1 MIRLSILIILYIHK
15 MKISIEFI
23 VTILRNFI
31 HYGIKIVNSSNH
43 KKNLFFIMHI
53 SLTLLIYHLWYL
65 INEILS
71 LIFLIFIYRSND
83 RKLIIRIIFF
93 KIFFDKVENC
103 YSQNLFIIFMIKSLE
118 LDILQKWSVSSL
130 FSFLVDDENY
140 FWLV

>member
-1 MIRLSILIILYIHK
+1 
-15 MKISIEFI
+15 
-23 VTILRNFI
+23 
-31 HYGIKIVNSSNH
+31 
-43 KKNLFFIMHI
+43 MHI

-71 LIFLIFIYRSND
+71 LIFLIFRYRSND

-103 YSQNLFIIFMIKSLE
+103 YSQNLFIVFMIKSLE